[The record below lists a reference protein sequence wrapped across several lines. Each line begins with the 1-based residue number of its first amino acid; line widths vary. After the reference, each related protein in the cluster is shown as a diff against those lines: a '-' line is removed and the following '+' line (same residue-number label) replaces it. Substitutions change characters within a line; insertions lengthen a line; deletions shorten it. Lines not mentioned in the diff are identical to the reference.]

1 MANQPIN
8 LFGGFYRDPNLP
20 WSSQDCLNFLVVPS
34 ESSGTRTGSQLREFG
49 RKPFVQITKRVGED
63 VVDAGPIRGQRNVE
77 GKLFVVAGTILFQI
91 SNTGVAIPYGTIPGV
106 GRVSMTHN
114 QRGNGNELK
123 IVNGSAGYVFNTS
136 TLLFQKITDEGYPG
150 EVVTDFIDGYVA
162 GVETQGRFWEHS
174 ELADALNY
182 NTLDRY
188 EAEGFPDRIVTLIV
202 SHREVLVF
210 GSDSIEPYVNTG
222 GTTGT
227 FERAANTVI
236 EGGCAARFSP
246 KKLDNSVFY
255 LDDKRI
261 VRRLEAYNPVRVSTG
276 PIDAALWECA
286 PNEIAAAYGMTLEWN
301 SHKVYILTVPGR
313 FSFAYD
319 VWSKEWTRF
328 STNGQPH
335 FAVTDLTLWN
345 GLWVAGD
352 SRSGKLYVLDW
363 DYILDGHEELEREL
377 VSPCLAENQ
386 NPVTVN
392 EVEFLFGPGGPVT
405 VPVNFPDQPE
415 GPSISGDAPEGSVG
429 EDYSFSYTVTGGT
442 GAKRVTLRSGTLPP
456 GLTLSQ
462 TGVLSGAPTEYGSFS
477 FVVRATDENGLFDDL
492 ADHIPVVLP
501 MILSANFGV
510 SSIYIIPSAGGVDW
524 SAASIN
530 SSSDNKSGL
539 LGIEG
544 GRYFSN
550 GLASVTPARYSDDG
564 GHTWTNTVAN
574 VVMGIGMC
582 YAEGR
587 LLLGAHSSGMRVS
600 IDRGETFSTSVYTA
614 GRVVNLEYNSPVV
627 CALEGGSQGA
637 NVYHSTDAGVT
648 FGTSIPHGLNYTTG
662 GMLGTDGVD
671 FYLGAQIGGNPVLKK
686 YTVGG
691 VLSTETLPTLSAG
704 FVIAFGAN
712 EDIKVF
718 ATNTGQICVN
728 EGSGWELLTDAFAHA
743 CNQIFWNGAVFIAP
757 TGASAA
763 PGAMYTSSSGRTW
776 TISPMAGA
784 YTPNTVA
791 QKAPDV

>member
-20 WSSQDCLNFLVVPS
+20 WSSQDCLNFLVVPT
-34 ESSGTRTGSQLREFG
+34 ESAGTRTQSQLREFG
-49 RKPFVQITKRVGED
+49 RRPFVQIIKRVGED

-77 GKLFVVAGTILFQI
+77 GKLFVVAGTTLFQI
-91 SNTGVAIPYGTIPGV
+91 SNTGVAIPYGTVPGV

-210 GSDSIEPYVNTG
+210 GNDSIEPYVNTG

-236 EGGCAARFSP
+236 EGGCTARFSP

-319 VWSKEWTRF
+319 VWSKEWTRL

-352 SRSGKLYVLDW
+352 SRSGRLYVLDW

-377 VSPCLAENQ
+377 VSPCLADNQ

-392 EVEFLFGPGGPVT
+392 EIEFLFGPGGPVT
-405 VPVNFPDQPE
+405 VPVNFPDQPI
-415 GPSISGDAPEGSVG
+415 GPGINGAAPDATAGMAYTYAYTLTEGDAPIAGCDLFNSNLPSGWSV
-429 EDYSFSYTVTGGT
+429 ST
-442 GAKRVTLRSGTLPP
+442 
-456 GLTLSQ
+456 
-462 TGVLSGAPTEYGSFS
+462 TGVLTGTAPLELATYTFS
-477 FVVRATDENGLFDDL
+477 IRVRDTNGLFAVVTDTIAVTTAAAIAIPTLQTQLFGINGGGAFNIAEQITQNNFSFITDATEPWARIFCWSYTANTGEAPPESRAIIYDAINQGGDAVYDSAWRGNPANQTAMIAAL
-492 ADHIPVVLP
+492 GVAGLGAYNGTIQDTPISEYRTYDSYLYASEPFVLPTDFGTYSGRSVAYRSQSRLDRSIHLEYPDPTEIPVGATKVDELP
-501 MILSANFGV
+501 GCYMA
-510 SSIYIIPSAGGVDW
+510 AGQLYRCDW
-524 SAASIN
+524 VEI
-530 SSSDNKSGL
+530 
-539 LGIEG
+539 
-544 GRYFSN
+544 
-550 GLASVTPARYSDDG
+550 
-564 GHTWTNTVAN
+564 
-574 VVMGIGMC
+574 
-582 YAEGR
+582 
-587 LLLGAHSSGMRVS
+587 
-600 IDRGETFSTSVYTA
+600 
-614 GRVVNLEYNSPVV
+614 
-627 CALEGGSQGA
+627 
-637 NVYHSTDAGVT
+637 
-648 FGTSIPHGLNYTTG
+648 
-662 GMLGTDGVD
+662 
-671 FYLGAQIGGNPVLKK
+671 
-686 YTVGG
+686 
-691 VLSTETLPTLSAG
+691 TE
-704 FVIAFGAN
+704 
-712 EDIKVF
+712 
-718 ATNTGQICVN
+718 
-728 EGSGWELLTDAFAHA
+728 
-743 CNQIFWNGAVFIAP
+743 
-757 TGASAA
+757 
-763 PGAMYTSSSGRTW
+763 
-776 TISPMAGA
+776 
-784 YTPNTVA
+784 
-791 QKAPDV
+791 